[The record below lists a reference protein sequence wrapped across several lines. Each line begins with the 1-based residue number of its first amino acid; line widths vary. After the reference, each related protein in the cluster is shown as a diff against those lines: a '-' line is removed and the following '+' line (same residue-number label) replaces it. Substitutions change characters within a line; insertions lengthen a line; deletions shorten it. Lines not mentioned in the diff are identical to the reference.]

1 MSEKTSFCLRFFLIA
16 TIILYAICAFTQF
29 NIEVDEWSSTCRA
42 VMAVSTLLIAIWVI
56 LIYEKWD
63 D

>member
-1 MSEKTSFCLRFFLIA
+1 MSEKISFCLRFFLIA
-16 TIILYAICAFTQF
+16 MAVLFAICAFTQF

-42 VMAVSTLLIAIWVI
+42 VMAVGTVIILIWVV